1 MKKIIFTLI
10 VLCLYITPVRAFE
23 LALTGS
29 DTIEKT
35 ESYLLEIS
43 KFGEYTEFYGLTAK
57 LNYDKEKLELL
68 EITANNNFN
77 LAYSAKTNKIVLYN
91 AISIKEAGAII
102 NLKFKNIGLKSDEKT
117 NITITGINAS
127 DGAKDIKVNDVTKE
141 LTATKEGIVSNN
153 NLSEIKINCQELDL
167 SDGGINYEIVVSND
181 TEEISINAISNNKKA
196 EVIGNDTYKLNEG
209 SNEIKITV
217 KDGEDEKTYTINVNR
232 EDSKST
238 LNEDDLFIKKK
249 KFKWNNL
256 YFIPV
261 SIIILIPI
269 IILIIKKKGK

>member
-10 VLCLYITPVRAFE
+10 VLCLYTTPVRAFE

-29 DTIEKT
+29 DTIEKNGNY
-35 ESYLLEIS
+35 SIKIS
-43 KFGEYTEFYGLTAK
+43 NFGDFTEFYGLTAS

-68 EITANNNFN
+68 EITAGNNFN
-77 LAYSAKTNKIVLYN
+77 LSYSAKTNKIVLYN
-91 AISIKEAGAII
+91 ATSIKDNVDII
-102 NLKFKNIGLKSDEKT
+102 NMKFKNIGLKADEKT
-117 NITITGINAS
+117 NITVTDINAS
-127 DGAKDIKVNDVTKE
+127 DGKKDIKVNNITKT
-141 LTATKEGIVSNN
+141 LTATKEGLVSNN
-153 NLSEIKINCQELDL
+153 NLSEIKINGQKLDI
-167 SDGGINYEIVVSND
+167 SDGDINYDIVVSND
-181 TEEISINAISNNKKA
+181 TEEITINAISSNKKA

-238 LNEDDLFIKKK
+238 LNEEDLFIKKK
-249 KFKWNNL
+249 KFHWNNL
-256 YFIPV
+256 YFIPIGLV
-261 SIIILIPI
+261 LLIPI